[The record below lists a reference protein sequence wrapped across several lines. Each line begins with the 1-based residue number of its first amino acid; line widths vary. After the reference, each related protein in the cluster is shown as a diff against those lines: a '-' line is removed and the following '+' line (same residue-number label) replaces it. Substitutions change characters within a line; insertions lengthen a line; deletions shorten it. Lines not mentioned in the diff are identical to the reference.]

1 MTAAVRGSSQKGHH
15 TLPPGHVLCLVLCL
29 AVNSVPKTHVHPG
42 PQNVILFRNRKFAG
56 LIS

>member
-1 MTAAVRGSSQKGHH
+1 MTATVRGSSQKGHH
-15 TLPPGHVLCLVLCL
+15 TLPPGHVLHL

-42 PQNVILFRNRKFAG
+42 PQSGILFRNRKFAG